1 MSEVTT
7 ISLNS
12 ILPDGEEFTPVFEN
26 AEDYREFRERYVK
39 AMRPELEQQSE
50 ARRKSE
56 EEARRRLLG

>member
-1 MSEVTT
+1 MSETAT
-7 ISLNS
+7 ISLSS
-12 ILPDGEEFTPVFEN
+12 ILPDGNESTPLFESPQ
-26 AEDYREFRERYVK
+26 DYREFRERYVE